1 MITRRQSRQLH
12 IGPVA
17 VGGGAP
23 VSIQTMAK
31 APPDDIDTVVQQL
44 SAARRAGCDIAR
56 LAVPDVGAAARIREV
71 KERSGLPIVADIH
84 FDHRLAVAAAAQGAD
99 ALRINPGNLTAPGA
113 LRAVSEAAGQ
123 AGIPVRVGVN
133 AGSLPRQEGRPA
145 RQTAENMVAAAER
158 MVEQMRAEGFVDLK
172 VSLKAFD
179 LATTVEANRLFAQ
192 RSELPLHLGI
202 TEAGPPLSGAVR
214 SAAALGILLYQGI
227 GDTVR
232 ISLSGPPEQEVRVAR
247 VLLRALGL
255 RSGPVVVSCP
265 TCGRT
270 SARVAELAER
280 VERWL
285 DNSRLDL
292 VVAVM
297 GCEVNGPGEAR
308 AADIGVAFGPRGSGL
323 LFERGTIVE
332 SLPNPA
338 LAERLL
344 ERLEE
349 VARGRT
355 ADGQGGMD

>member
-1 MITRRQSRQLH
+1 
-12 IGPVA
+12 
-17 VGGGAP
+17 
-23 VSIQTMAK
+23 
-31 APPDDIDTVVQQL
+31 
-44 SAARRAGCDIAR
+44 
-56 LAVPDVGAAARIREV
+56 
-71 KERSGLPIVADIH
+71 
-84 FDHRLAVAAAAQGAD
+84 
-99 ALRINPGNLTAPGA
+99 
-113 LRAVSEAAGQ
+113 
-123 AGIPVRVGVN
+123 
-133 AGSLPRQEGRPA
+133 
-145 RQTAENMVAAAER
+145 
-158 MVEQMRAEGFVDLK
+158 
-172 VSLKAFD
+172 
-179 LATTVEANRLFAQ
+179 
-192 RSELPLHLGI
+192 LHLGI

-338 LAERLL
+338 LAKRLL